1 MKVNLM
7 YLKLYLLVI
16 IFTASSYAQDL
27 IGVIDLNN
35 GRRVNV
41 IMQKSDN
48 TDIHCIE
55 YKSKKKFVI
64 PADKVNS
71 IEFIYEYNFD
81 NFCNEINFNNEVFIN
96 FENEMKKYSNFMFV
110 NNNLLNYFYDYL
122 DYVLLSDR
130 FEDSLINYI
139 DILKSSSVSSIN
151 AKGLHYECMYRIKIH
166 EFDKAQESVENI
178 LNEIDK
184 IYYQALIFNE
194 QKKFKDAMHT
204 VTQMIINHPNDTSW
218 LPPTELLAAKIYLG
232 LGLTNSAINTMKQIK
247 NIYNGTITAK
257 VAGEVSDLLE

>member
-7 YLKLYLLVI
+7 YLKLYSLVI

-35 GRRVNV
+35 GRKTNV
-41 IMQKSDN
+41 IIQKSDN
-48 TDIHCIE
+48 TDIHFIE
-55 YKSKKKFVI
+55 YKSKKKFVV

-71 IEFIYEYNFD
+71 IKFISEYNFD
-81 NFCNEINFNNEVFIN
+81 NFRNEINFTDEAFIN
-96 FENEMKKYSNFMFV
+96 FENEIKKYSNFMFV

-122 DYVLLSDR
+122 DYVFISDR
-130 FEDSLINYI
+130 FENSLIYYI
-139 DILKSSSVSSIN
+139 DILKSSPVSSIN

-166 EFDKAQESVENI
+166 EFDKVQEIAENI
-178 LNEIDK
+178 SNEADK

-194 QKKFKDAMHT
+194 QKKFKDAMQT
-204 VTQMIINHPNDTSW
+204 VTQMIINHPNNTSW
-218 LPPTELLAAKIYLG
+218 LPPTELLAAKIYLS
-232 LGLTNSAINTMKQIK
+232 LGLTNSAISTIKQIK

-257 VAGEVSDLLE
+257 VAEEVSNLLE